1 MATNVKHLDSKK
13 YQKALTLE
21 DRNSLAN
28 IITTHR
34 EKNGSLTIKLNDIAK
49 KLEKDPTTLSKE
61 VKKRRISYDSIIPG
75 YKFTFTYCNTCANVK
90 DCSLRKTL
98 SKMDLGPCINYKR
111 YFCKYTTKFPYV
123 CNAVQK

>member
-28 IITTHR
+28 IIATHR

-61 VKKRRISYDSIIPG
+61 VKKKT
-75 YKFTFTYCNTCANVK
+75 YK
-90 DCSLRKTL
+90 LR
-98 SKMDLGPCINYKR
+98 
-111 YFCKYTTKFPYV
+111 
-123 CNAVQK
+123 